1 VKKFKFKLQSVLDA
15 RIKALE
21 NCQLALS
28 KVEFKLNQAVKHL
41 EQLYELQKKSKSELE
56 SLLTAGTQID
66 LMIICCHQNYIE
78 KLKSDIKDQHKIIA
92 SIEIELEEKKQKVLE
107 ALKAK
112 TMLEKLK
119 EKALKEFKEN
129 FERLDMLQIDEIAT
143 NRQKRSGY

>member
-1 VKKFKFKLQSVLDA
+1 M
-15 RIKALE
+15 
-21 NCQLALS
+21 
-28 KVEFKLNQAVKHL
+28 
-41 EQLYELQKKSKSELE
+41 
-56 SLLTAGTQID
+56 TAGTQID